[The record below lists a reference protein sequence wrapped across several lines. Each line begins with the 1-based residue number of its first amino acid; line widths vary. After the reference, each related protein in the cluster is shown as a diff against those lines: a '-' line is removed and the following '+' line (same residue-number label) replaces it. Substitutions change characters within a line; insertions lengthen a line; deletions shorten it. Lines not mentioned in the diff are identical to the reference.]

1 MKKILIFNGWY
12 LPSKR
17 CGGPVTSIRNTVEA
31 CSGEFQFYIVALD
44 HDFGDTAVFPNIQ
57 KGWNQ
62 VGKAKVLYVPD
73 KYFDFNM
80 KHLEKLFTDLK
91 PDLVWFSGILHPEIK
106 LYTMRLSRKLN
117 FPVLFSPRGE
127 VSRDRVTN
135 LKAYKKLPYLFF
147 ARHLGFYKGAWFH
160 ATSDDEFE
168 GLEHYIGAPTDR
180 ISYVR
185 NIPVMPEDYR
195 VDYEKNS
202 GEIRIVFI
210 SRIHEVKNLKFAVEV
225 AAKVKN
231 YKVIFDVYGP
241 KESQDYWNEC
251 EEIGKNAPSNV
262 ILNYCRVLTPDEVG
276 NTFKKY
282 DCFLFPTINENYGHV
297 IAESLANGCPVILS
311 KGTTPWDDLD
321 NVAGYVC
328 DLGDED
334 AFVAAI
340 EKIAVLDKQA
350 FGELS
355 NNTIEYYKRKVIE
368 DGAVK
373 GHKEM
378 FRHVMQNN

>member
-1 MKKILIFNGWY
+1 M
-12 LPSKR
+12 
-17 CGGPVTSIRNTVEA
+17 
-31 CSGEFQFYIVALD
+31 
-44 HDFGDTAVFPNIQ
+44 
-57 KGWNQ
+57 
-62 VGKAKVLYVPD
+62 
-73 KYFDFNM
+73 
-80 KHLEKLFTDLK
+80 
-91 PDLVWFSGILHPEIK
+91 
-106 LYTMRLSRKLN
+106 
-117 FPVLFSPRGE
+117 
-127 VSRDRVTN
+127 
-135 LKAYKKLPYLFF
+135 PYLFF

-195 VDYEKNS
+195 VDYEKKS
-202 GEIRIVFI
+202 GEIRMVFI
-210 SRIHEVKNLKFAVEV
+210 SRIHEVKNLKFAVKV

-231 YKVIFDVYGP
+231 YKVVFDVYGP

-262 ILNYCRVLTPDEVG
+262 TLNYCRVLTPDEVG

-328 DLGDED
+328 DLRDED

-340 EKIAVLDKQA
+340 GKSLC
-350 FGELS
+350 
-355 NNTIEYYKRKVIE
+355 
-368 DGAVK
+368 
-373 GHKEM
+373 
-378 FRHVMQNN
+378 

>member
-1 MKKILIFNGWY
+1 
-12 LPSKR
+12 
-17 CGGPVTSIRNTVEA
+17 
-31 CSGEFQFYIVALD
+31 
-44 HDFGDTAVFPNIQ
+44 
-57 KGWNQ
+57 
-62 VGKAKVLYVPD
+62 
-73 KYFDFNM
+73 M

-91 PDLVWFSGILHPEIK
+91 PDLVWFSGILHLEIK

-135 LKAYKKLPYLFF
+135 LKAYKKVPYLFF

-195 VDYEKNS
+195 VDYEKKS
-202 GEIRIVFI
+202 GEIRMVFI
-210 SRIHEVKNLKFAVEV
+210 SRIHEVKNLKFAVKV

-231 YKVIFDVYGP
+231 YKVVFDVYGP

-262 ILNYCRVLTPDEVG
+262 TLNYCRVLTPDEVG

-328 DLGDED
+328 DLRDED

-340 EKIAVLDKQA
+340 GKIAVLDKQA

-378 FRHVMQNN
+378 FRHLTEQK